1 MGEAIRVLLVD
12 DSAVARMH
20 LTQILES
27 DPKIRVL
34 AGVGG
39 GQAALDFLTETLPDV
54 ILMDVQMP
62 GLDGFE
68 ATRRIMETRPVPV
81 IICSSISNPKEVAIS
96 FRMLEAG
103 AVACLE
109 KPKGRAHPDFERMA
123 EELRQTVRLMAEIK
137 VVKRWSRVKG
147 PASGRREPP
156 ELPGFPRASPQC
168 VGIGA
173 STGGP
178 PVLRTILGGLG
189 GDFPV
194 PILIVQHIARGF
206 LPGLVVWLGSCTDL
220 RLEIAAPG
228 VLALPGHVY
237 FAPDDRH
244 LGIDPGGRMFLADD
258 PPEAHVRPSV
268 SFLFRSLARSFGF
281 GAVGVLLTGMGKDGA
296 AELKALRELGA
307 TTIAQDRE
315 SSVVFGIPGEAIA
328 LGGAVLILPP
338 AGIADVLLGLVSP
351 GTGKET

>member
-27 DPKIRVL
+27 DPKIRVI
-34 AGVGG
+34 AAVGD
-39 GQAALDFLTETLPDV
+39 GQAALDFVAETLPDV

-81 IICSSISNPKEVAIS
+81 IICSSISNPQEVATT
-96 FRMLEAG
+96 FRILEAG

-123 EELRQTVRLMAEIK
+123 EDLRRAVRLMAELK
-137 VVKRWSRVKG
+137 VVKRWSRAKG
-147 PASGRREPP
+147 PAPGRRPPPEPP
-156 ELPGFPRASPQC
+156 RLPFASPRC

-178 PVLRTILGGLG
+178 PVLATILGGLG
-189 GDFPV
+189 RDFPV
-194 PILIVQHIARGF
+194 PILVVQHIARGF
-206 LPGLVVWLGSCTDL
+206 LPGLMAWLGSCTDL
-220 RLEIAAPG
+220 RVEIAAPG
-228 VLALPGHVY
+228 VTALPGYVY

-268 SFLFRSLARSFGF
+268 SYLFRSLARSFGS
-281 GAVGVLLTGMGKDGA
+281 GAIGVLLTGMGKDGA

-338 AGIADVLLGLVSP
+338 AGIADALLSLVGP
-351 GTGKET
+351 GNGKET